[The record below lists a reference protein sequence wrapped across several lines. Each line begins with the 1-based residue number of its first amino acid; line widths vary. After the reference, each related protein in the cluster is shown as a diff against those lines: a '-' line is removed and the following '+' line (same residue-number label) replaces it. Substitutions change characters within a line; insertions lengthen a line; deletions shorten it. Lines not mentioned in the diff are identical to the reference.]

1 MKKIRAMLFTVL
13 LTVMMSTIIFPVAA
27 FAGGGENI
35 DTTPKVPEESIPV
48 TTPLTPDGNLTLV
61 DDIKVEE
68 SKDKQFVTLQSK
80 NGNYFYL
87 VIDRSGDKEN
97 VYFLNLVDEADL
109 MALIEDNSKRPSHPR
124 CVLVAKNAKSGMLT
138 ALAPFA
144 RTI

>member
-1 MKKIRAMLFTVL
+1 MGSRQRNTKDHRRA
-13 LTVMMSTIIFPVAA
+13 LTEPATA

-35 DTTPKVPEESIPV
+35 DTTPKVPEESTPV

-87 VIDRSGDKEN
+87 VIDRSGDKEKAMK
-97 VYFLNLVDEADL
+97 LVNHFGLE
-109 MALIEDNSKRPSHPR
+109 
-124 CVLVAKNAKSGMLT
+124 LVK
-138 ALAPFA
+138 
-144 RTI
+144 

>member
-13 LTVMMSTIIFPVAA
+13 LTVMMITIISPVAA

-68 SKDKQFVTLQSK
+68 SKDKQFV
-80 NGNYFYL
+80 
-87 VIDRSGDKEN
+87 
-97 VYFLNLVDEADL
+97 
-109 MALIEDNSKRPSHPR
+109 M
-124 CVLVAKNAKSGMLT
+124 MLYNNT
-138 ALAPFA
+138 
-144 RTI
+144 